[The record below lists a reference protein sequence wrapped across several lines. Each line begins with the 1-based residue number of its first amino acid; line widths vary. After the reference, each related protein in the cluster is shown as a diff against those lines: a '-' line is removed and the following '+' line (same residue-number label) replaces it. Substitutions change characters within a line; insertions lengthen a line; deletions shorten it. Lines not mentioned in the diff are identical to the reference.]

1 MALSFKELQD
11 EVLNHGF
18 DETYRPRVKVWLN
31 EALHKVGRSVLVPDF
46 EKATTLVT
54 TAQSPLVQLPA
65 DFIRVHSINNLDT
78 LKRLDPST
86 AVLIDAYPI
95 RIGDPLLFALDEGF
109 DETTSG
115 STVAIRLY
123 PTPDKVYNLRVRYVS
138 RPVDMVEDDSYPSL
152 PADHQD
158 LLVTYALGRAF
169 RAEDDFEAATF
180 YATQFAGDLQRAATD
195 MQYRDMT
202 TKQVPGVW
210 EY

>member
-1 MALSFKELQD
+1 MPLTFKELQD

-18 DETYRPRVKVWLN
+18 DETYRPRVKNWLN
-31 EALHKVGRSVLVPDF
+31 EALHKVARSVIVPDF
-46 EKATTLVT
+46 EKASTLTT

-86 AVLIDAYPI
+86 AVLIDAYPV
-95 RIGDPLLFALDEGF
+95 RYGDPLLFALDEGF
-109 DETTSG
+109 DGASG

-138 RPVDMVEDDSYPSL
+138 RPVDLSANDDVPTL
-152 PADHQD
+152 PGDHQD
-158 LLVTYALGRAF
+158 LLITYALGRAF